1 MPDFSAE
8 SISSPSPQARCVRIG
23 APTIAQYEGLD
34 AHWCLLVVD
43 SDVYHLYI
51 INRQINRQS
60 SGRIVRLAFP
70 TSTVA
75 AYRLHI
81 IVTSL
86 AANVWSAWPA
96 AKVRLTESLRME

>member
-1 MPDFSAE
+1 MPDLSAE
-8 SISSPSPQARCVRIG
+8 SVSSPSPQAHCARIG
-23 APTIAQYEGLD
+23 APTIAQYGGLD
-34 AHWCLLVVD
+34 THWYLLVVD
-43 SDVYHLYI
+43 SDVYHLYS

-60 SGRIVRLAFP
+60 SGWIVRLAFP

-75 AYRLHI
+75 ADRLLI